1 MDPDPQLNPFP
12 PADAAILIATR
23 YMTCPCFEFRYHRTF
38 GFLTPTLVSVIGI
51 VLLLWDILLT
61 FQDEAKYIW
70 KLPVEFHKLVFL
82 FNRYFVA
89 GSMCFSVYSKFPNLS
104 GCGWSYPRLQ

>member
-1 MDPDPQLNPFP
+1 MDSDPQFHQFP
-12 PADAAILIATR
+12 PADTATLLATR

-38 GFLTPTLVSVIGI
+38 GFLTAALVSVIGC
-51 VLLLWDILLT
+51 VLLLWDHLLT
-61 FQDEAKYIW
+61 FQDEVKYIW

-89 GSMCFSVYSKFPNLS
+89 GSMCFSVYSRFPKLS
-104 GCGWSYPRLQ
+104 ECG